1 MIVVGIQAVNEAL
14 RSSHGRVERV
24 WVIKG
29 GRGGRLQ
36 TVIDLARSLQ
46 IPVQFEAAPT
56 ISRLGK
62 SAKARRVVARLGAIG
77 TVPLEE
83 VMDSN
88 LLLLADG
95 VEDPRNLGAL
105 LRTAEATGAGGVVI
119 PERRS
124 CGLSSTVVETSAG
137 AALHLPLVRVTNS
150 VKALDRLKEAG
161 FWVLGLDLKGK
172 ENLGQI
178 DLTEPLVVVVG
189 SEHRGLRPAV
199 RGACDFLVALPM
211 RGLVESLNLSV
222 AAGVVLYQIVF
233 ARST

>member
-14 RSSHGRVERV
+14 RSSHSRVERV

-29 GRGGRLQ
+29 GRGRRLQ

-46 IPVQFEAAPT
+46 VPLQFEPSPT
-56 ISRLGK
+56 ISRLGT
-62 SAKARRVVARLGAIG
+62 IG
-77 TVPLEE
+77 TLPLEE
-83 VMDSN
+83 VMESD

-95 VEDPRNLGAL
+95 IEDPRNLGAL

-150 VKALDRLKEAG
+150 VKTLDRLKKAG

-178 DLTEPLVVVVG
+178 DLSEPLVIVVG

-211 RGLVESLNLSV
+211 LGQVQSLNLSV

-233 ARST
+233 KRAQGRHS